1 MRFSSLLKG
10 MTASGAALGG
20 VLGPMG
26 IDMPFAQ
33 GLLGGLFVGA
43 LIGAAVAL
51 SFWSIPFGEMGRADQ
66 IRL

>member
-10 MTASGAALGG
+10 LTVGGAALGG

-33 GLLGGLFVGA
+33 GLFGGLFIGA
-43 LIGAAVAL
+43 LIGAASAL
-51 SFWSIPFGEMGRADQ
+51 SFWSIPFGEMGRTDQ